1 MTRTLTLACLMGL
14 ALGGC
19 KKYDENESFL
29 HLRTPEARLAGSW
42 TSQEVTAS
50 DSTVVWTDF
59 FSPDNLQMT
68 ATFDKGGSV
77 VFQQESKEFEGLW
90 DFNGDKSVL
99 HIRSLT
105 SPQDS
110 DAVVLDLYWEILGL
124 EGDRLEAA
132 HFREYNGETISDQA
146 FFLRFEKQD

>member
-14 ALGGC
+14 AFGGC

-42 TSQEVTAS
+42 TSQEVAAS
-50 DSTVVWTDF
+50 DSSIVWTDF

-68 ATFDKGGSV
+68 ATFDKAGSV

-90 DFNGDKSVL
+90 DFNDDKSVL

-110 DAVVLDLYWEILGL
+110 DAVALDLYWEILGL